1 MLGSGEFGLNKN
13 KKKRNYFETIRT
25 IQTTVPSD
33 RCAAPDGGR
42 SWRLWIC
49 LERIFQQNDRISVLE
64 KRKLADD
71 RPVCGTITIFPAD
84 LRGIPDRIPE
94 KRKSTLFSDPFDRTF
109 KSDYVYSDF
118 SVR

>member
-71 RPVCGTITIFPAD
+71 RPVCGTITIF
-84 LRGIPDRIPE
+84 LLTYGGFRIGYLK